1 MKNLFNDNENM
12 NKSTD
17 QRVEKDTVYNDREA
31 GISNSEIGRT
41 DKQMDRDNRDLGNKD
56 KALVGIFESENE
68 AIKVID
74 RLKQIGYRE
83 DDITVIAKDKDKMDR
98 LDDKTDV
105 DTKTLGDSD
114 KVGEG
119 AAIGGVLGGL
129 AAALPALGLLAIPGV
144 GPFLAAGPIVGII
157 GGVVAGGVAGGLI
170 GALVEMGVDEKDAEE
185 YKQHIDQGK
194 IVILVEN
201 KDDLSH
207 EVYTTYRQNNSL
219 IDGTTGQR

>member
-1 MKNLFNDNENM
+1 MENQFNNDKNI
-12 NKSTD
+12 NKSSN

-31 GISNSEIGRT
+31 GIPNSEMGRI
-41 DKQMDRDNRDLGNKD
+41 DRGISRKDRDLNSQD
-56 KALVGIFESENE
+56 KVLVGIFESENQ
-68 AIKVID
+68 AINVIE
-74 RLKQIGYRE
+74 RLKEIGYRE

-105 DTKTLGDSD
+105 DAKTMGDSD

-129 AAALPALGLLAIPGV
+129 AAALPALGLLAIPGI
-144 GPFLAAGPIVGII
+144 GPILAAGPIVGII

-170 GALVEMGVDEKDAEE
+170 GALVEMGVDEEDAEE
-185 YKQHIDQGK
+185 YKQQIDLGK

-201 KDDLSH
+201 RDDLSH
-207 EVYTTYRQNNSL
+207 EVYTTYRQNNSI
-219 IDGTTGQR
+219 IDGTTGRR